1 MPTRR
6 RVRVATGAALL
17 GWAGLI
23 VVAVVW
29 GRHLQPGGDINVDAP
44 PFRGTYR
51 LAIASV
57 VPAGL
62 FAAAAIV
69 LLPTASR
76 VLPWRALLPLSWVS
90 AVVWA
95 VLLAFLDGHQTLTG
109 PIERRGEYVPAVAEV
124 GSDPRAWLA
133 SFAERAAERDHPLH
147 VNGHPP
153 LMVLVLWVWDRIGFS
168 GGSWAG
174 ALVIA
179 TGASAVVAVA
189 VTLRSLGDERTVRTA
204 LPFLVLGPFAITV
217 ATSADAFFLGVGA
230 WAPAALALGVRRGQ
244 PLLVLLGGILAG
256 ALPYLSY
263 GLLPIGAV
271 LVATVVLATRG
282 HAGHGGAWSPSVVAA
297 LVAGLLVVP
306 VLMTAGGFWWPDGV
320 SATAQAWAEGKGD
333 DRPYAYSFLADFAIL
348 GVMVGPATVVGATL
362 RPRQAPM
369 VLAGAALVAVSVL
382 AVSGVTRLE
391 VERIWLPFAPWML
404 LVCAALPRDG
414 RRWWLAANAA
424 CALVFQA
431 LVLDVW

>member
-1 MPTRR
+1 MPTLRTRR
-6 RVRVATGAALL
+6 PAAAAVLL
-17 GWAGLI
+17 VWAGLI
-23 VVAVVW
+23 VVAVLW
-29 GRHLQPGGDINVDAP
+29 GRHLQPSGIINVDAP

-51 LAIASV
+51 LALASI
-57 VPAGL
+57 VPAAC
-62 FAAAAIV
+62 FAGAAIV
-69 LLPTASR
+69 LLPIASR
-76 VLPWRALLPLSWVS
+76 VLPWRALLGLSWVS
-90 AVVWA
+90 SVAWA

-109 PIERRGEYVPAVAEV
+109 PIARRGEYVPAVAEV
-124 GSDPRAWLA
+124 GSDPGAWLA

-153 LMVLVLWVWDRIGFS
+153 LMVLVLWVWDRIGLS
-168 GGSWAG
+168 GADWAG
-174 ALVIA
+174 ALVIG

-189 VTLRSLGDERTVRTA
+189 ITLRALGDERSARAA

-230 WAPAALALGVRRGQ
+230 WAAAALALGVRQGR
-244 PLLVLLGGILAG
+244 PALVLLGGVLAG

-271 LVATVVLATRG
+271 LVAVIVLATRG
-282 HAGHGGAWSPSVVAA
+282 REGSGRAWSPPMVVA

-306 VLMTAGGFWWPDGV
+306 VLLTAGGFWWPDGV
-320 SATAQAWAEGKGD
+320 AATSRAWADGKGD
-333 DRPYAYSFLADFAIL
+333 DRPYVYSFLADFAIL
-348 GVMVGPATVVGATL
+348 GVLVGPATVVGATM
-362 RPRQAPM
+362 RPRQAPAL
-369 VLAGAALVAVSVL
+369 VAAAALVGVFVL

-404 LVCAALPRDG
+404 VVCAALPRGG
-414 RRWWLAANAA
+414 RRRWLAANAA